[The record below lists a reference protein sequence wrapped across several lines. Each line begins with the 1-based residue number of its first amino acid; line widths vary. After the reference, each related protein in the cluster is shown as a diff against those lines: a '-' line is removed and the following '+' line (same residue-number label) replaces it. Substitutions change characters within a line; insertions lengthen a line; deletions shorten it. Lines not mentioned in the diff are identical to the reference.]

1 MAHVLEEFAD
11 DGTGP
16 GVQPVAVD
24 SQVEL
29 DPAGL
34 GSELQRGGQGS
45 EVQLLSVYL
54 VSSER
59 AGEVSCFFNWRNTNL
74 VWTLVHS
81 TRALSSY
88 CVWQN
93 SHMALRELTV

>member
-1 MAHVLEEFAD
+1 MAHVLEESAD
-11 DGTGP
+11 DRTGP

-34 GSELQRGGQGS
+34 GSELQRGVQGS

-59 AGEVSCFFNWRNTNL
+59 AGEVSYFFNWRNTNAKTCED
-74 VWTLVHS
+74 TLS
-81 TRALSSY
+81 ALSFI
-88 CVWQN
+88 QQQ
-93 SHMALRELTV
+93 H